1 MLDDRGEI
9 QAHVLEAHG
18 RLTAA
23 KRSRRSLLRIVRR
36 WCSLRWRL
44 SDWFC
49 DSFSNWLC
57 DSFSNL
63 LRSRLNNWSLS
74 DGSLFSN
81 RDLFSHWC
89 GFGHWCRLGNNFD
102 WLLKDRVQNLA
113 SLSALLT
120 K

>member
-1 MLDDRGEI
+1 VLDDRGAI

-23 KRSRRSLLRIVRR
+23 KGSRRSLLRIVRR
-36 WCSLRWRL
+36 WCSLCWRL
-44 SDWFC
+44 SNWL
-49 DSFSNWLC
+49 SGSLRNWLC
-57 DSFSNL
+57 DSFSNW

-89 GFGHWCRLGNNFD
+89 RLGKDFD

-113 SLSALLT
+113 SLSTLLT